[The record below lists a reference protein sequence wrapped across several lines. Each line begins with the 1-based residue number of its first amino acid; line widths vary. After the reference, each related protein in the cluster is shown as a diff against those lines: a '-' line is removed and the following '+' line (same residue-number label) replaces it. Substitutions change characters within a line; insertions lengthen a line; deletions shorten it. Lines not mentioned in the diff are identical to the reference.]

1 MNNKKFIERTLVILK
16 PDAVQRSLVGET
28 IKRFENLGLKFSGI
42 KLILPKEETVRMHY
56 SVDPDWMKTTGEK
69 AIKSKGKQGINVSKS
84 AIEIGEWVLE
94 SLIRFMTSGPVV
106 VVVIEGAHAIPL
118 VRKIVGST
126 EPLSSDVGTIR
137 GDYVFD
143 SYEMADTNN
152 RAIRNLIHASS
163 DSESAKKEI
172 DIWFDK
178 KELLNYSTAQER
190 FIYDTDT
197 ENILQ

>member
-1 MNNKKFIERTLVILK
+1 MSNKQFIERTLVILK

-28 IKRFENLGLKFSGI
+28 IKRFENLGLKFAGI
-42 KLILPKEETVRMHY
+42 KLALAKKEDVRMHY
-56 SVDPDWMKTTGEK
+56 TVDPDWIKITGEK
-69 AIKSKGKQGINVSKS
+69 AKKAKEKQGINVSES
-84 AIEIGEWVLE
+84 AEEIGERVLE
-94 SLIRFMTSGPVV
+94 ALIKFMTAGPVV
-106 VVVIEGAHAIPL
+106 VMVIEGAHAVPL

-163 DSESAKKEI
+163 DIESAKKEI
-172 DIWFDK
+172 NIWFDE

-190 FIYDTDT
+190 FIYDIDIK
-197 ENILQ
+197 NILQ

>member
-1 MNNKKFIERTLVILK
+1 MSNKQFIERTLVILK

-28 IKRFENLGLKFSGI
+28 IKRFENLGLKFAGI
-42 KLILPKEETVRMHY
+42 KLALAKKEDVRMHY
-56 SVDPDWMKTTGEK
+56 TVDPDWIKTTGEK
-69 AIKSKGKQGINVSKS
+69 AKKAKEKQGINVSES
-84 AIEIGEWVLE
+84 AEEIGERVLE
-94 SLIRFMTSGPVV
+94 ALIKFMTAGPVV
-106 VVVIEGAHAIPL
+106 VMVIEGAHAVPL

-163 DSESAKKEI
+163 DIESAKKEI
-172 DIWFDK
+172 NIWFDE

-190 FIYDTDT
+190 FIYDIDIK
-197 ENILQ
+197 NILQ

>member
-1 MNNKKFIERTLVILK
+1 MSNKKFIERTLVILK

-28 IKRFENLGLKFSGI
+28 VKRFENLGLKFVGI
-42 KLILPKEETVRMHY
+42 KLVLPKKENVRMHY
-56 SVDPDWMKTTGEK
+56 TVDPDWIRLTGEK
-69 AIKSKGKQGINVSKS
+69 AMKAKENQGINISES
-84 AIEIGEWVLE
+84 AEEIGERVLE
-94 SLIRFMTSGPVV
+94 SLIKFMTSGPVV
-106 VVVIEGAHAIPL
+106 VIAVEGASAVPL

-143 SYEMADTNN
+143 SYAMADINN

-163 DSESAKKEI
+163 DIESAKKEI
-172 DIWFDK
+172 KIWFDE

-190 FIYDTDT
+190 FIYDVDLK
-197 ENILQ
+197 NILQ